1 MSGGGLELGTR
12 VRVVDSHETHA
23 GVTGTV
29 VGYADHVVLV
39 EPDRAK
45 LGEPA
50 TLFVPWWL
58 LELAR

>member
-1 MSGGGLELGTR
+1 MSDLLKIGDR
-12 VRVVDSHETHA
+12 VRVVDSHETRA

-29 VGYADHVVLV
+29 VGYTDAFVLV

-50 TLFVPWWL
+50 TILEPWWL
-58 LELAR
+58 LEVIR